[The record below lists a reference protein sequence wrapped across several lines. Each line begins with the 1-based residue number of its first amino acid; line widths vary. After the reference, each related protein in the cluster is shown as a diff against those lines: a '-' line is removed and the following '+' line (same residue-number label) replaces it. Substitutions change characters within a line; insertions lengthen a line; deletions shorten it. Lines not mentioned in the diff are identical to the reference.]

1 MRILRAPPRN
11 EQGPAAAAVLAYCLV
26 FVCVHKR
33 VKASFILSSRRL
45 SEEIRNKDKRKRD
58 ESL

>member
-11 EQGPAAAAVLAYCLV
+11 EQGPAAAVLAYCLV